1 MLKLCRLVCS
11 LRHKCDLTVIVTIK
25 SKIRYKLEK
34 CVWRCGGDVTNQEF
48 FKSVQ

>member
-25 SKIRYKLEK
+25 SKVRYKLEK
-34 CVWRCGGDVTNQEF
+34 GVQRYGGDVRNQEF
-48 FKSVQ
+48 FKSVK